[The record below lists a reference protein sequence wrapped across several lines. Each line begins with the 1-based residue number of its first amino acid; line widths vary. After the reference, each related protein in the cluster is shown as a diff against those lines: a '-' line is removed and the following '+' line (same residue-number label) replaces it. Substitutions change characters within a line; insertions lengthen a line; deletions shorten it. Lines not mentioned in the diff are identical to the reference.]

1 MNSKEDVGLVLVLN
15 FEVKGKVGG
24 KMLKRSHGVSSRI
37 RFGEKGLIFLLDGVE
52 VCCEELEVL

>member
-1 MNSKEDVGLVLVLN
+1 MLVLN